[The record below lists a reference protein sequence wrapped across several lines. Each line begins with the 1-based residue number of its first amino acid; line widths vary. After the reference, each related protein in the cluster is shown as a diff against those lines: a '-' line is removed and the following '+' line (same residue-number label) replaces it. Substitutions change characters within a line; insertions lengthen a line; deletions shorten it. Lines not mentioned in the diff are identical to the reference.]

1 MTEEK
6 YKTWRKTKAGNMV
19 TPLFR
24 AAFVSLLQPKAV
36 GGKNADPNAEK
47 KYGITMIFPKG
58 TDHSALKA
66 AVMEA
71 AKEKWGD
78 KAEAIIRKQEGSDK
92 RIFKDGSD
100 MFEKYA
106 GFEEGVAYLNASNK
120 EKPGLVG
127 TQAATNGDPIGITEE
142 NVFYSGC
149 YAIASL
155 RPYCWDNKFGKG
167 VSLSLQNVQMIAE
180 GERLGGGRSKASE
193 DFEAV
198 EDDDM
203 GSTSSS
209 APAGSDPWA

>member
-6 YKTWRKTKAGNMV
+6 FKTWVKRKNGNMI

-47 KYGITMIFPKG
+47 KYGLTMIFPKG
-58 TDHSALKA
+58 TDHKALQA
-66 AVMEA
+66 EIMAIA
-71 AKEKWGD
+71 REKWGE
-78 KAEAIIRKQEGSDK
+78 KAEGIIKKQEASDK
-92 RIFKDGSD
+92 RIFKDGSE
-100 MFEKYA
+100 MAERYA
-106 GFEEGVAYLNASNK
+106 GFEEGVPYLNASNK

-127 TQAATNGDPIGITEE
+127 TKGAPDGTPVAITEE

-155 RPYCWDNKFGKG
+155 KPYCWDNKFGKG

-193 DFEAV
+193 DFEAA
-198 EDDDM
+198 DDDEI
-203 GSTSSS
+203 G
-209 APAGSDPWA
+209 AADEKDPWG

>member
-6 YKTWRKTKAGNMV
+6 YTKWQKRKNGNLV
-19 TPLFR
+19 TPMFR

-58 TDHSALKA
+58 TDHTELKKEIMA
-66 AVMEA
+66 A

-78 KAEAIIRKQEGSDK
+78 KAESIIKKQESSDK

-100 MFEKYA
+100 MAEKYA
-106 GFEEGVAYLNASNK
+106 GFEEGVPYLNANNK
-120 EKPGLVG
+120 EKPGLVSTKAAPDG
-127 TQAATNGDPIGITEE
+127 TPIGITEE
-142 NVFYSGC
+142 GEFFSGC

-155 RPYCWDNKFGKG
+155 KPYCWDNKFGKG
-167 VSLSLQNVQMIAE
+167 VSLSLQNVQMIKE

-193 DFEAV
+193 DFEAA
-198 EDDDM
+198 DDADF
-203 GSTSSS
+203 GGESDTK
-209 APAGSDPWA
+209 DPWE